1 MAAMDNEQF
10 ALVTERDF
18 LLRSLSDLDDE
29 RDAGNIDAEQYAI
42 LHADYTARCAV
53 VLRAIAGTSSG
64 AGSNKSSQLKAQG
77 DSAQEASA
85 RRRRFAVWVGVVAFA
100 VVTAVSLSFAMGAR
114 LPGQFVTGPAPSGS
128 AGGASLAALEAAV
141 KKNPADIEAHRSLAR
156 AYLSQQRYAD
166 GLKEFDEVVKL
177 APKDTEAHA
186 YGGWILRLAGLPDDG
201 LVRIER
207 ALEIDSSYPDAHFF
221 KGIIYLRD
229 KSNPSAAIPEFQLYL
244 AAVPDGGQSA
254 AVRQLLAQAVAATS
268 GGVSSTTS
276 P

>member
-1 MAAMDNEQF
+1 MDNDKF
-10 ALVTERDF
+10 ALANERDF

-29 RDAGNIDAEQYAI
+29 RDEGNIDLEKYAI
-42 LHADYTARCAV
+42 LHGDYTARCAS
-53 VLRAIAGTSSG
+53 VLRAIADSESG
-64 AGSNKSSQLKAQG
+64 AGGNEHNELRATQDSSAL
-77 DSAQEASA
+77 
-85 RRRRFAVWVGVVAFA
+85 RRRLAVWVGVVAFA
-100 VVTAVSLSFAMGAR
+100 VVTAVSLSFGMGAR
-114 LPGQFVTGPAPSGS
+114 LPGQFVTGPAPSG
-128 AGGASLAALEAAV
+128 ATGGASLAALEAAV
-141 KKNPADIEAHRSLAR
+141 AKSPDDIEAHRSLAR

-166 GLKEFDEVVKL
+166 GLKEFDAVVRL
-177 APKDTEAHA
+177 APNDTEAHA

-207 ALEIDSSYPDAHFF
+207 ALAIDSSYPDAHFF

-254 AVRQLLAQAVAATS
+254 AVRQLLAQAVAASS

>member
-10 ALVTERDF
+10 ALANERDF

-53 VLRAIAGTSSG
+53 VLRAIAGTGSG
-64 AGSNKSSQLKAQG
+64 AGAKRSSQLKSQ
-77 DSAQEASA
+77 DETSA
-85 RRRRFAVWVGVVAFA
+85 RRRRFVVWVGVVAFA

-114 LPGQFVTGPAPSGS
+114 LPGQFVTGPAPSGG

-177 APKDTEAHA
+177 APNDTEAHA

-229 KSNPSAAIPEFQLYL
+229 KSNPTAAIPEFQLYL

>member
-1 MAAMDNEQF
+1 MDNEQF
-10 ALVTERDF
+10 ALANERDF
-18 LLRSLSDLDDE
+18 LLRSLADLDDE
-29 RDAGNIDAEQYAI
+29 RDAGNIDAEQYEI
-42 LHADYTARCAV
+42 LHADYTARCAA
-53 VLRAIAGTSSG
+53 VLRSIAGASSG
-64 AGSNKSSQLKAQG
+64 TSARAKKTSGASSE
-77 DSAQEASA
+77 DEASG
-85 RRRRFAVWVGVVAFA
+85 RRRRLAVWAGVVTFA
-100 VVTAVSLSFAMGAR
+100 VVTAVSLSFALGAR
-114 LPGQFVTGPAPSGS
+114 LPGQFVTGPAPSSS
-128 AGGASLAALEAAV
+128 AGAASLAALEAAV
-141 KKNPADIEAHRSLAR
+141 KNSPNDIEAHRSLAR

-177 APKDTEAHA
+177 APNDTEAYA

-207 ALEIDSSYPDAHFF
+207 ALEIDSSYPDARFF

-229 KSNPSAAIPEFQLYL
+229 KANPTAAIPEFQLYL

>member
-10 ALVTERDF
+10 ALANERDF

-29 RDAGNIDAEQYAI
+29 RDAGNIDEEQYAT
-42 LHADYTARCAV
+42 LHGDYTARCAA
-53 VLRAIAGTSSG
+53 VLRSISESESG
-64 AGSNKSSQLKAQG
+64 SRRVTRSQG
-77 DSAQEASA
+77 DSTQDASS
-85 RRRRFAVWVGVVAFA
+85 RRLRLVVWIGVVAFA
-100 VVTAVSLSFAMGAR
+100 LVTAVSLSFAMGAR
-114 LPGQFVTGPAPSGS
+114 LPGQFVTGPAPKGV
-128 AGGASLAALEAAV
+128 AGGASVTALEAAV
-141 KKNPADIEAHRSLAR
+141 KKNPENIEAHRSLAR

-166 GLKEFDEVVKL
+166 GLKEFDEVVRIS
-177 APKDTEAHA
+177 PNDTEAQA

-207 ALEIDSSYPDAHFF
+207 ALVIDYSYPDAHFF

-268 GGVSSTTS
+268 GGVSSTTR

>member
-1 MAAMDNEQF
+1 MNNEQF
-10 ALVTERDF
+10 ALANERDF

-29 RDAGNIDAEQYAI
+29 RDAGNIDTEQYAI
-42 LHADYTARCAV
+42 LHADYTARCAA
-53 VLRAIAGTSSG
+53 VLRSISESESGSHRAIRS
-64 AGSNKSSQLKAQG
+64 QG
-77 DSAQEASA
+77 DSTQDTSA

-100 VVTAVSLSFAMGAR
+100 LVTAVSLSFAMGAR
-114 LPGQFVTGPAPSGS
+114 LPGQFVTGPAPSGA

-141 KKNPADIEAHRSLAR
+141 KKSPGDIEAHRSLAR

-166 GLKEFDEVVKL
+166 GLKEFDEVVRI
-177 APKDTEAHA
+177 APNDTEAQA

-207 ALEIDSSYPDAHFF
+207 ALAIDYSYPDAHFF

>member
-1 MAAMDNEQF
+1 MNNEQF
-10 ALVTERDF
+10 ALANERDF

-29 RDAGNIDAEQYAI
+29 RDAGNIDEEQYAI
-42 LHADYTARCAV
+42 LHGDYTARCAA
-53 VLRAIAGTSSG
+53 VLRSISESESG
-64 AGSNKSSQLKAQG
+64 SRRITRSQG
-77 DSAQEASA
+77 DSTQDSSG
-85 RRRRFAVWVGVVAFA
+85 RRRSIIVWAGVVAFA
-100 VVTAVSLSFAMGAR
+100 LVTAVSLSFAMGAR

-141 KKNPADIEAHRSLAR
+141 TKSPGDIEAHRSLVR

-166 GLKEFDEVVKL
+166 GLKEFDAVIKL
-177 APKDTEAHA
+177 APDDTEAHA

-207 ALEIDSSYPDAHFF
+207 ALAIDSSYPDAHFF

-229 KSNPSAAIPEFQLYL
+229 KSNPTVAIPEFQLYL
-244 AAVPDGGQSA
+244 VAVPDGGQSA

>member
-1 MAAMDNEQF
+1 MNNDKF
-10 ALVTERDF
+10 ALANERDF

-29 RDAGNIDAEQYAI
+29 RDEGNIDLEKYAI
-42 LHADYTARCAV
+42 LHADYTARCAS
-53 VLRAIAGTSSG
+53 VLRAIADSSSG
-64 AGSNKSSQLKAQG
+64 AGAGGNKPNELRATQDSSAL
-77 DSAQEASA
+77 
-85 RRRRFAVWVGVVAFA
+85 RRRLAVWVGVVAFA
-100 VVTAVSLSFAMGAR
+100 VVTAVSLSFGMGAR
-114 LPGQFVTGPAPSGS
+114 LPGQFVTGPAPSG
-128 AGGASLAALEAAV
+128 ATGGASLAALEAAV
-141 KKNPADIEAHRSLAR
+141 AKSPDDIEAHRSLAR

-166 GLKEFDEVVKL
+166 GLKEFDAVVRL
-177 APKDTEAHA
+177 APNDTEAHA

-201 LVRIER
+201 LARIER
-207 ALEIDSSYPDAHFF
+207 ALAIDYSYPDAHFF

-254 AVRQLLAQAVAATS
+254 AVRQLLAQAVAASS